1 MNIIKEIK
9 KIARELNSKN
19 RGCHA
24 FDHTERVYELCK
36 HIGEKEKANMDI
48 LSIAVYLHDIGRI
61 DQDSSNGVVC
71 HAEAG
76 AKRAKR
82 ILEKYNLPKEKLDN
96 IIHCIKTHRFR
107 GGNKPETL
115 EAKVLYDAD
124 KLDSIGAVGI
134 GRLFFFASEVGA
146 YLHNKDIEVEKT
158 KPYTKDDTAYREFLV
173 KEQYIKDKIITKE
186 GKKIAKGRHKFMVD
200 FFNRINKEVGGDL

>member
-1 MNIIKEIK
+1 MKIIDEIK
-9 KIARELNSKN
+9 KIAEDLNSKN

-24 FDHTERVYELCK
+24 FDHTERVHELCK
-36 HIGEKEKANMDI
+36 HIGEKEKANMEV
-48 LSIAVYLHDIGRI
+48 LSIAAYLHDIGRI
-61 DQDSSNGVVC
+61 DQDSSNGGVC

-76 AKRAKR
+76 AKRARK
-82 ILEKYNLPKEKLDN
+82 ILEKYNLSKEKLEN
-96 IIHCIKTHRFR
+96 IIHCIETHRFR
-107 GGNKPETL
+107 GNNKPKTL

-124 KLDSIGAVGI
+124 KIDSIGAVGI

-173 KEQYIKDKIITKE
+173 KERFIKDKIITKE
-186 GKKIAKGRHKFMVD
+186 GRKMAEGRHKFMVG
-200 FFNRINKEVGGDL
+200 FFDRINKEVEGEL

>member
-1 MNIIKEIK
+1 MNIISEIK
-9 KIARELNSKN
+9 KIAKDLNSKN

-36 HIGEKEKANMDI
+36 HIGEKERADVEV
-48 LSIAVYLHDIGRI
+48 LLIAAYLHDIGRI
-61 DQDSSNGVVC
+61 DQDSSNGGVC

-76 AKRAKR
+76 AKRAKK
-82 ILEKYNLPKEKLDN
+82 ILENYNLPKEKLEN
-96 IIHCIKTHRFR
+96 IIHCIETHRFR
-107 GGNKPETL
+107 GDNKPKTL

-124 KLDSIGAVGI
+124 KLDSLGAVGI

-173 KEQYIKDKIITKE
+173 KMKFVKDKIITNE
-186 GKKIAKGRHKFMVD
+186 GKKIAEGRHNFMVD
-200 FFNRINKEVGGDL
+200 FFDRINKEVSGDL